1 MVTDSSSKTVQ
12 QEEYVAFVSG
22 LDIGSPTPSD
32 AQIQMLVE
40 YLTGEAGG
48 LDDQVSAS
56 QISRL
61 VILGNSLSDAVNAQ
75 IAAEDSPKDK
85 DKKGVSLAL
94 YCYYMYTIA
103 DHTCPETVW
112 LR

>member
-1 MVTDSSSKTVQ
+1 MTDSSSKTAQ
-12 QEEYVAFVSG
+12 PEEYVAFVSG

-48 LDDQVSAS
+48 LDDQVSAP

-75 IAAEDSPKDK
+75 ITAEDSPKDK
-85 DKKGVSLAL
+85 DKKGVSIAL
-94 YCYYMYTIA
+94 ECHCVCMIA
-103 DHTCPETVW
+103 DRMCPETVW
-112 LR
+112 L